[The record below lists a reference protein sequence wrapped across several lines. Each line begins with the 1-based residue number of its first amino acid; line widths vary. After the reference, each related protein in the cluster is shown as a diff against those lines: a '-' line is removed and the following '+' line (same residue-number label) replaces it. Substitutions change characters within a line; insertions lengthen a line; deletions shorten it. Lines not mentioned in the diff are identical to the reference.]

1 MYTKRSK
8 LKAWA
13 TVVCLWVSLFCR
25 SQNTIGIPDIIN
37 YPRDVYNA
45 GTQNR
50 GIVQDRNGVLYFAN
64 YQGLLTFDGNYWR
77 NYPLSNKTVVRSI
90 AIGKDNRIYAG
101 GQDDFGYFSPDST
114 GRLTYT
120 SLKNLLSEKNSA
132 FSDVWNIVP
141 YGNDVFFQSREKIFQ
156 LNNKTITVYPATSLW
171 MYLGESN
178 RQLIAQDQKNGL
190 LEFRDGLWTPFVK
203 ENALPA
209 NYLATCLFPVGRD
222 SSFLGTVNTGFYF
235 LADNKITPF
244 RFRGPDPFANERVLT
259 AIAVTKDWLAIGT
272 NLDGI
277 YIVNKRGEIIQNLS
291 RKEGLQNNN
300 VLMLFLDRS
309 KNLWIGLDDGIDLV
323 AYNNAIKHIY
333 PEKLNEGLGYT
344 SIIYDNSRS
353 GGSGR
358 ELFVGTSNGLY
369 SLPMDDK
376 RDGAPDGIGP
386 DFSFLRG
393 EFKSIPGTKGST
405 WNLSE
410 INGDLLLG
418 HHDGAYQIRNDQLV
432 PIDTHAAYW
441 TFLPLSNVLPS
452 TLVLAGSDVG
462 INVLRY
468 GDGRFLAQEKLPGF
482 PTSAEFMALDN
493 NNMLWVAHPY
503 RGVYKIDLNDTAH
516 PQVKLY
522 TEKNGLPS
530 YLKNH
535 LFKVKNHIVIATEKG
550 VYEYDPRGDSFVLSS
565 YFKGFFGARNIRF
578 LKEDGAGNIWFIED
592 NSLGV
597 IDLSGVQPE
606 IIYFPELSG
615 KLVADYENINPYDKY
630 NVLVGAEK
638 GFYHINYEEYKKNH
652 YPIQVSLRSVR
663 AFGKTDTLLFG
674 GYFGEVDD
682 SLEQPAS
689 AIYSISNKWNSLH
702 FEYTT
707 PLYAA
712 QNSITYSYCLKGFD
726 RDWSPWSKKTEKEYT
741 NLPAGTYTF
750 QVRSKSH
757 LGNESAVS
765 SYSFTILPP
774 WYLTGWAYAL
784 YMLVLA
790 GLLCLLYFWQ
800 RRIFRR
806 QQQQHEEE
814 QRRLQYLHQL
824 ELEKSEKEIV
834 KLKNEK
840 LEAEIEHK
848 NTELA
853 SAAMHLVQKGEL
865 LGNIREELM
874 RMKKG
879 VNGDAVAAE
888 EFKKMLRILGEE
900 NKMDKDW
907 EQFAVHFDKVHSDFL
922 RITKAAYPTLSSHEL
937 KLCAYLRMN
946 LSSKE
951 IAQLE
956 NISVRGVE
964 ISRYRLRKK
973 LKIPTETNLFD
984 FLMELHAKGSGARM
998 GA

>member
-1 MYTKRSK
+1 MSKKRFKSR
-8 LKAWA
+8 AWA
-13 TVVCLWVSLFCR
+13 TVVCLWFSLLCR
-25 SQNTIGIPDIIN
+25 SQNTIGIPEIIN

-50 GIVQDRNGVLYFAN
+50 GVVQDRNGIMYFAN
-64 YQGLLTFDGNYWR
+64 YQGLLTFDGSYWK
-77 NYPLSNKTVVRSI
+77 NYPIANKTVVRSI

-101 GQDDFGYFSPDST
+101 GQGDFGYFSPDST

-120 SLKNLLSEKNSA
+120 SLKTLLSEKNSA
-132 FSDVWNIVP
+132 FSDIWNIVP
-141 YGNDVFFQSREKIFQ
+141 FGNDVFFQSREKIFQ
-156 LNNKTITVYPATSLW
+156 LNNKMITVYSAASLW

-178 RQLIAQDQKNGL
+178 RRLIAQDQKNGL

-203 ENALPA
+203 ESALPA
-209 NYLATCLFPVGRD
+209 NYLATCLFPVGKD

-235 LADNKITPF
+235 LTDNKITPF
-244 RFRGPDPFANERVLT
+244 HFAGPDPFTNERVLT
-259 AIAVTKDWLAIGT
+259 AISVNKDWLAIGT

-300 VLMLFLDRS
+300 VLMLFLDQS

-344 SIIYDNSRS
+344 SMIYDNSRS

-369 SLPMDDK
+369 SLPMDSK
-376 RDGAPDGIGP
+376 NAGGAGAASGDLTA

-405 WNLSE
+405 WGLCE
-410 INGDLLLG
+410 INGNLLLG
-418 HHDGAYQIRNDQLV
+418 HHDGAYEIHNDQLV

-441 TFLPLSNVLPS
+441 TFLPMSNVLPS
-452 TLVLAGSDVG
+452 SLVLAGSDVG

-468 GDGRFLAQEKLPGF
+468 RDGRFLLQEKLPGF
-482 PTSAEFMALDN
+482 ATSAEFMALDN
-493 NNMLWVAHPY
+493 NNTLWVAHPY

-535 LFKVKNHIVIATEKG
+535 LFKVKNHIVIATERG
-550 VYEYDPRGDSFVLSS
+550 VYEYDPRSDSFVLSA
-565 YFKGFFGARNIRF
+565 YFNRFFGGRNIRF

-615 KLVADYENINPYDKY
+615 KLVADYENINPYDKS

-652 YPIQVSLRSVR
+652 YPIRVNLRSVR

-682 SLEQPAS
+682 SPDQPFS
-689 AIYSISNKWNSLH
+689 AIYSISSKLNSLH

-707 PLYAA
+707 P
-712 QNSITYSYCLKGFD
+712 
-726 RDWSPWSKKTEKEYT
+726 
-741 NLPAGTYTF
+741 
-750 QVRSKSH
+750 
-757 LGNESAVS
+757 
-765 SYSFTILPP
+765 
-774 WYLTGWAYAL
+774 
-784 YMLVLA
+784 
-790 GLLCLLYFWQ
+790 
-800 RRIFRR
+800 
-806 QQQQHEEE
+806 
-814 QRRLQYLHQL
+814 
-824 ELEKSEKEIV
+824 
-834 KLKNEK
+834 
-840 LEAEIEHK
+840 
-848 NTELA
+848 
-853 SAAMHLVQKGEL
+853 
-865 LGNIREELM
+865 
-874 RMKKG
+874 
-879 VNGDAVAAE
+879 
-888 EFKKMLRILGEE
+888 
-900 NKMDKDW
+900 
-907 EQFAVHFDKVHSDFL
+907 
-922 RITKAAYPTLSSHEL
+922 
-937 KLCAYLRMN
+937 
-946 LSSKE
+946 
-951 IAQLE
+951 
-956 NISVRGVE
+956 
-964 ISRYRLRKK
+964 
-973 LKIPTETNLFD
+973 
-984 FLMELHAKGSGARM
+984 
-998 GA
+998 